1 MSKHEKFILTSISSI
16 PQETLISCTPLHN
29 GINSYPLCEYIM
41 QTTFLKMT
49 GASEQKIKCILWEL
63 ATDNYDFRYEYLKD
77 NYGECSNYESKEKA
91 FQNLLKCISKN
102 NSLFEISESE
112 KQILL
117 DKSISSCN
125 SLFDNSI
132 FSSWLPKENLE
143 YKQIIKRITTK
154 QFYQKLGKTIM
165 LLSKKDNLSEPE
177 KENNLRDMFDST
189 YEHRN
194 RCAHN
199 LLSYQDNLPSL
210 DKLKKENYKYDNW
223 FLRFFILILL
233 DNIFIYLFKEYIKS
247 Q

>member
-63 ATDNYDFRYEYLKD
+63 ATD